1 MNTDQSFPQAFL
13 DEHGEP
19 WSPNPAEL
27 DDEYSVAYL
36 ADGLRRQLTELF
48 RSEEIRAKAPKVQV
62 QAAILPWADVKVFI
76 WRARP
81 RPYEFVLAMN
91 IGTFEKFTELLS
103 SAQLWEPLMPRL
115 KYLSR
120 LVEADFRRLAVYMT
134 VYAIACHE
142 FAHIFRGHLDFMDS
156 LPRTDPSRLLEGR
169 KLCEVDA
176 DKWGSF
182 VLAGKVQM
190 QASGISQQ
198 MRGSQAARD
207 DIALEILTMLGAGL
221 YRCNSL
227 YNQVGTKPLSFY
239 PHPFLRV
246 ANVTIGAADNL
257 SPANRFDQIRQ
268 RLVSVLVGMARAEEF
283 ATKSAELPQKAW
295 DVATELIAFE
305 KEFRARLE
313 AFSVELAP
321 FSPARY

>member
-1 MNTDQSFPQAFL
+1 MNMKQSLPQAFL
-13 DEHGEP
+13 DKFGEP
-19 WSPNPAEL
+19 WSPSPADL
-27 DDEYSVAYL
+27 DDGYSVGYL
-36 ADGLRRQLTELF
+36 ADGLRRQLAELF

-62 QAAILPWADVKVFI
+62 QVAILPWADVKVFV
-76 WRARP
+76 WRDKR
-81 RPYEFVLAMN
+81 RPYEFVLAMH

-103 SAQLWEPLMPRL
+103 NAALWEPLMPRL

-120 LVEADFRRLAVYMT
+120 LIEADFWRLAVYMT

-142 FAHIFRGHLDFMDS
+142 CAHIFRGHLDFLDS

-190 QASGISQQ
+190 QASDISQQ
-198 MRGSQAARD
+198 MRGSQTGKD
-207 DIALEILTMLGAGL
+207 DIALEILTTLGAGL

-227 YNQVGTKPLSFY
+227 YNQVGTEHPSFY

-257 SPANRFDQIRQ
+257 SPANGFDQIRQ
-268 RLVSVLVGMARAEEF
+268 RLVSVLIGMERAEEF
-283 ATKSAELPQKAW
+283 ATKSGDLPQKAW

-305 KEFRARLE
+305 KKFRARLE